1 MTSLMQS
8 LKAGPLANLRQSGI
22 YIALAVIIVLF
33 AVLTD
38 GSLLTSQNV
47 TNLVVQNS
55 YVLILAIGMVMI
67 IIAGHID
74 LSVGSVVA
82 LTGAVAGVVAVRMEL
97 PWILAILA
105 AILVGAL
112 VGAWQ
117 GFWVAFV
124 GIPAFIVTLAGMLAF
139 RGLAMIVLGNTQIS
153 PFPGPFRAI
162 ASGYLNGIMGGYGY
176 DAFTLLLG
184 GLCVAA
190 FAWMQWSA
198 RRGRIAYEQT
208 VEPMAMFILKLV
220 LVALLIMAFAWKLAT
235 YKGLPIVLI
244 ILAFLIVIY
253 TVVTSRTPFGRSV
266 YAIGGNLPAARLSGI
281 KVKWVNFWLFVN
293 MGVLS
298 AIAGIVFTARL
309 NLANPKAGQ
318 NFELDAI
325 AACFIGGAA
334 VSGGVGRVVGAIIG
348 GLIMGIMN
356 NGMSLMGIGIDY
368 QQAIKGLVLLGA
380 VAFDVWNKRRAGAV
394 EA

>member
-1 MTSLMQS
+1 MSMMQAI
-8 LKAGPLANLRQSGI
+8 KEGPLANLRQSGI

-33 AVLTD
+33 AILTD
-38 GSLLTSQNV
+38 GSLLTAQNV

-55 YVLILAIGMVMI
+55 YILILAIGMVMV

-82 LTGAVAGVVAVRMEL
+82 LTGAVAGVVTVRMDL
-97 PWILAILA
+97 PWIVGILA
-105 AILVGAL
+105 ALLVGAL

-117 GFWVAFV
+117 GFWVAYV

-153 PFPGPFRAI
+153 PFPDAFRNI

-184 GLCVAA
+184 ALCVVA
-190 FAWMQWSA
+190 FALGEWRKRRA
-198 RRGRIAYEQT
+198 RLSYEQA
-208 VEPMAMFILKLV
+208 VEPMGLFVVKLV
-220 LVALLIMAFAWKLAT
+220 LVALLVMAFAWKLAT

-244 ILAFLIVIY
+244 VLAALLLIY
-253 TVVTSRTPFGRSV
+253 TVVTTRTAFGRAV
-266 YAIGGNLPAARLSGI
+266 YAIGGNLAAARLSGI
-281 KVKWVNFWLFVN
+281 KVRWVNFWIFVN

-318 NFELDAI
+318 MFELDAI

-334 VSGGVGRVVGAIIG
+334 VSGGVGRVVGAIVG
-348 GLIMGIMN
+348 GLIMGIIN
-356 NGMSLMGIGIDY
+356 NGMSLMGVGIDY

-380 VAFDVWNKRRAGAV
+380 VAFDVWNKRRAGVA
-394 EA
+394 AS